1 MTTVLIVDDLISIRE
16 FLKVNL
22 SSEPDIQVVG
32 LAENGDMAIAKA
44 EEHQPDIILMDI
56 NMPGEIDG
64 IQATERITQRF
75 PQIKVLLLT
84 TQDDKEQLD
93 RSLKAGSRGYI
104 LKNTSIKDITN
115 VIRLAE
121 KGFFQIGPMVGNWDG
136 TQHNNLHSNANNYN
150 SNHTRE
156 ELGLTTLIQP
166 YNSGQ
171 PSDISNVNH
180 TLPKLSSEVFQLQKT
195 MESQETTIINLT
207 NQYSEVQQ
215 EIKTKLNSDRIPYS
229 GSGVVNYG
237 FKTSRPRSRQRQNV
251 LFICSFLLGI
261 ITVLFLV
268 LLTVVLGGLK

>member
-16 FLKVNL
+16 FLKVSL

-44 EEHQPDIILMDI
+44 EQHQPDIILMDI

-121 KGFFQIGPMVGNWDG
+121 KGFFQIGPIIGNWDG
-136 TQHNNLHSNANNYN
+136 TLHNDIHLNVSNFNSTSANQ
-150 SNHTRE
+150 
-156 ELGLTTLIQP
+156 ELGLTTIIQQN
-166 YNSGQ
+166 NSTRPGEAVKANHAL
-171 PSDISNVNH
+171 SN
-180 TLPKLSSEVFQLQKT
+180 LSSEVFQLQKT
-195 MESQETTIINLT
+195 MESQEDTIVNLT

-215 EIKTKLNSDRIPYS
+215 EIKTKLNSDRIPYR
-229 GSGVVNYG
+229 GSGIGNYG

-251 LFICSFLLGI
+251 LFISSFLLGI

>member
-32 LAENGDMAIAKA
+32 LADNGDMAIAKA
-44 EEHQPDIILMDI
+44 EQHQPDIILMDI

-93 RSLKAGSRGYI
+93 RALKAGSRGYI

-121 KGFFQIGPMVGNWDG
+121 KGFFQIGPMLGNWDG
-136 TQHNNLHSNANNYN
+136 TLHNSIHLNVSNFN
-150 SNHTRE
+150 STSAHQ
-156 ELGLTTLIQP
+156 ELGFATAIQQN
-166 YNSGQ
+166 NSILPGEAAKA
-171 PSDISNVNH
+171 NH
-180 TLPKLSSEVFQLQKT
+180 TLSNLSSEVFQLQKT
-195 MESQETTIINLT
+195 IESQENTIVNLT

-215 EIKTKLNSDRIPYS
+215 EIKTKLNSDRTPYN
-229 GSGVVNYG
+229 GSGIGNYG
-237 FKTSRPRSRQRQNV
+237 FKISRPRSRQRQNV
-251 LFICSFLLGI
+251 LFIGSFLLGI